1 MGVLNMSTLQNKR
14 DKIVADYLRGNIDRS
29 AYQQMQD
36 ELDPFEG
43 QIKDRFGNFNPNYKG
58 PGRLDNADI
67 TGKRYVDAVRAE
79 TGQTDALFEASRK
92 MAEDA
97 KLQRTRDEMAV
108 DPEEYTKKMRS
119 EARQRLKTS

>member
-1 MGVLNMSTLQNKR
+1 MSLQNKR

-29 AYQQMQD
+29 TYQQMQD

-43 QIKDRFGNFNPNYKG
+43 QVKDRFGNLNPNYKG

-79 TGQTDALFEASRK
+79 TGQTDALFEANRK
-92 MAEDA
+92 MAEEA
-97 KLQRTRDEMAV
+97 KRQKEQD
-108 DPEEYTKKMRS
+108 
-119 EARQRLKTS
+119 EARQRPKAS